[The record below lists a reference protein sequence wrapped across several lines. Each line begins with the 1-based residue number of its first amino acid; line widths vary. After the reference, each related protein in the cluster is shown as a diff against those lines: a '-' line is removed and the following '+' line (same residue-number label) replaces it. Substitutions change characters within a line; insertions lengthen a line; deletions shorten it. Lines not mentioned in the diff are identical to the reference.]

1 MAEQKRKQL
10 LANSRPPSS
19 SSEDDDRPAFHIH
32 SPKSIAEKFS
42 ECMEKNGYLDHKE
55 KGEEADGA
63 THGNDEEEF
72 DFGKWR
78 REQLKE
84 IRRLEEKLSLE
95 SDWELI
101 KEMEEQMLDMAK
113 LAIELGH
120 AEILGGAQQ
129 TAVDT

>member
-1 MAEQKRKQL
+1 
-10 LANSRPPSS
+10 
-19 SSEDDDRPAFHIH
+19 
-32 SPKSIAEKFS
+32 
-42 ECMEKNGYLDHKE
+42 MEKNGYLDHKG

-63 THGNDEEEF
+63 THGNDEGEF

>member
-1 MAEQKRKQL
+1 M
-10 LANSRPPSS
+10 
-19 SSEDDDRPAFHIH
+19 HG
-32 SPKSIAEKFS
+32 EKW
-42 ECMEKNGYLDHKE
+42 YLDHKD
-55 KGEEADGA
+55 KGEEAEGA
-63 THGNDEEEF
+63 TYGNDEEEF